1 MEKINYIGNLNIVDY
16 RMPNLSL
23 SGTKDDANSK
33 LEKLIQIIEDKKVI
47 KKWIEVVFFVYIWY
61 NTIEILYYC

>member
-1 MEKINYIGNLNIVDY
+1 MKSRGEVVMEKINYIGNLNIVDY

-47 KKWIEVVFFVYIWY
+47 KK
-61 NTIEILYYC
+61 

>member
-23 SGTKDDANSK
+23 SGEKDDANSK
-33 LEKLIQIIEDKKVI
+33 LEKLIQIIENKKEMN
-47 KKWIEVVFFVYIWY
+47 K
-61 NTIEILYYC
+61 